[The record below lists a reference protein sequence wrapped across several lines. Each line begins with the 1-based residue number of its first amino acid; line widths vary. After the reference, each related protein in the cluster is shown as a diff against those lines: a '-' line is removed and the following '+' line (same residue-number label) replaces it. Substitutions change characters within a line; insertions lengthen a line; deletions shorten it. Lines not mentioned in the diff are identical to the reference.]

1 MNETTYISN
10 TPETDEE
17 AELRG
22 GSLLVRAAFA
32 RKLERQRNELLMALR
47 KTCDDFER
55 RGLGMFSIDD
65 QRNLLAAIDDAL
77 DTRRDK

>member
-1 MNETTYISN
+1 MSD

-32 RKLERQRNELLMALR
+32 RTLERSRNELLAALR

-55 RGLGMFSIDD
+55 RGLGTFDIDG
-65 QRNLLAAIDDAL
+65 QRAIIAKYAIDAAIA
-77 DTRRDK
+77 REVK